1 MEKKIS
7 RNIRTTRVLG
17 GKKQGI
23 ITTVLGGKKQGITT
37 TVVRGKK
44 QGILNIIRH
53 DMKKNKCIYLMLV
66 PVVAYFIIF
75 HYIPMF
81 SAQIAFKD
89 FSIAKGIAD
98 SPWVGFK
105 HFKTYFGS
113 YYFGRLIRN
122 TLLLSIENIL
132 FGFPAPIILAILMN
146 EINHTGFKRIVQTVT
161 YLPHFISIVIVCA
174 LLRNF
179 FAVDGLVNQL
189 MGTKFNFFMDSRA
202 FRPLYIGSGI
212 WQEIGWGSIVY
223 LSAITSID
231 SQLYEAAAIDGAGR
245 FKRMLYITLPC
256 IATTITVMFIM
267 RVGKMMTVGA
277 DKVLLMY
284 SESIFETADIISTF
298 VYRKG
303 LLEANFSY
311 SAAVD
316 LVNSVV
322 NCILL
327 VGANKLCKKLGQNGL
342 W

>member
-1 MEKKIS
+1 MNK
-7 RNIRTTRVLG
+7 N
-17 GKKQGI
+17 KKQGMAQVI
-23 ITTVLGGKKQGITT
+23 AK
-37 TVVRGKK
+37 
-44 QGILNIIRH
+44 
-53 DMKKNKCIYLMLV
+53 DFKKNKYVYLMLV
-66 PVVAYFIIF
+66 PVAAYFVIF
-75 HYIPMF
+75 HYIPML

-105 HFKTYFGS
+105 HFKTYFNS
-113 YYFGRLIRN
+113 YYFGRLLRN
-122 TLLLSIENIL
+122 TLMLSLENIL
-132 FGFPAPIILAILMN
+132 FGFPAPIILAILIN
-146 EINHTGFKRIVQTVT
+146 EINHTGFKRVVQTVT

-179 FAVDGLVNQL
+179 FAVDGLINQI
-189 MGTKFNFFMDSRA
+189 MGTKINFFMDSRA
-202 FRPLYIGSGI
+202 FRPLYVGSGI

-231 SQLYEAAAIDGAGR
+231 SQLYEAAAIDGANR
-245 FKRMLYITLPC
+245 FKRILYITLPC
-256 IATTITVMFIM
+256 LATTITVMFIM

-284 SESIFETADIISTF
+284 SESIYETADIISTF

-316 LVNSVV
+316 LFNSFV

-327 VGANKLCKKLGQNGL
+327 VGANKLCKKLGGSGL

>member
-1 MEKKIS
+1 MKQK
-7 RNIRTTRVLG
+7 RLLGVIRKDFR
-17 GKKQGI
+17 
-23 ITTVLGGKKQGITT
+23 
-37 TVVRGKK
+37 
-44 QGILNIIRH
+44 
-53 DMKKNKCIYLMLV
+53 KNKYIYLMLL
-66 PVVAYFIIF
+66 PVVAYFIVF

-98 SPWVGFK
+98 SPWVGFN
-105 HFKTYFGS
+105 HFKTFFNS
-113 YYFGRLIRN
+113 YYFERLIKN
-122 TLLLSIENIL
+122 TLILSAENIL
-132 FGFPAPIILAILMN
+132 FGFPAPIILAILIN
-146 EINHTGFKRIVQTVT
+146 EINHTGFKRVVQTIT

-174 LLRNF
+174 LLRDF
-179 FAVDGLVNQL
+179 FSVDGLVNQL
-189 MGTKFNFFMDSRA
+189 LGTKINFFMENDM
-202 FRPLYIGSGI
+202 FRPLYVGSGI

-223 LSAITSID
+223 LAAITSID

-245 FKRMLYITLPC
+245 FRRILHITLPC

-267 RVGKMMTVGA
+267 RVGKMMTIGA

-284 SESIFETADIISTF
+284 SESIYEKADIISTF

-303 LLEANFSY
+303 LLEQNYSY

-316 LVNSVV
+316 LFNSVI

-327 VGANKLCKKLGQNGL
+327 LCSNKLCKKISGSGL